1 MNDRQKQKP
10 TVTASATSKRQDRDI
25 IELTSEVAYRTRLQK
40 ICNKINAAA
49 NLDEI
54 LINLKDD
61 ITSLFEAERITV
73 YVVAKNKDQLVSRFK
88 SGDDIEEI
96 RVPISADS
104 IAGWCAVKNVIINIK
119 DAYNPKELA
128 AIDPDLRFDDRWDLK
143 TGFKTRQILARPIV
157 FRNRLLGVIQ
167 LMNRKTGRSFVQVD
181 EKSLA
186 EVAGILGIALH
197 TQQKLTERYTM
208 GKFDFL
214 IENHLL
220 THQELE
226 QGIVLARQ
234 KKLPLETVLMSDIK
248 VSKKDILS
256 ALAKYYNR
264 EAVEF
269 TQDMLVS
276 GKLLAGLKIPF
287 LRTNCWIPLREGDA
301 GPVIAID
308 NPHDQQR
315 ISEIK
320 SLFPG
325 QKPEF
330 CVALKRDILEMINFF
345 FRDARQQDGIEEIL
359 SVMQEET
366 EEIEEVEIEIGEED
380 SMIVKLVNQIILDA
394 YARGASDIHIEPFPG
409 KDNTQVRTRI
419 DGDCMVYQ
427 TIPFSYRNAVVSRI
441 KIMSDLDIAERRKPQ
456 DGKIKFKNSDGRDI
470 ELRVATLPTQGGV
483 EDVVLR
489 LLDAGEPLPLDKI
502 GFSKKNY
509 KNFTRAISTPYGIVF
524 VCGPTGSGKTTTLHS
539 ALKYLNKPETK
550 IWTAEDPVEITQKGL
565 RQVQVKPKIG
575 FDFAAAMRSFL
586 RADPDVIMVGEMRD
600 RETASI
606 GIQAS
611 LTGHLV
617 LSTLHTNSAPESI
630 TRLLDMGMDPFNFSD
645 AILCI
650 LAQRLA
656 RTLCKDCRQ
665 PYHPSAEAY
674 ATLVREYGPGLF
686 DENVNIQ
693 YTEDLMLNRPTGC
706 RNCNNKGY
714 RGRMA
719 LHELLM
725 GTDEI
730 KLLVQNRAKVDMIR
744 TQAVKDGMTTLRQ
757 DGIEKI
763 FGGPLDLQ
771 QVRKVCIR

>member
-1 MNDRQKQKP
+1 MNDRQKQKSTGSALP
-10 TVTASATSKRQDRDI
+10 TAKRKDRHI

-54 LINLKDD
+54 LINLRDD

-73 YVVAKNKDQLVSRFK
+73 YVVDENKHQLVSRFK
-88 SGDDIEEI
+88 SGNDIEEI
-96 RVPISADS
+96 RIPISTNS
-104 IAGWCAVKNVIINIK
+104 IAGWCAVKNTVINIK
-119 DAYNPKELA
+119 DAYNSKELA
-128 AIDPDLRFDDRWDLK
+128 RIDPKLRFDDRWDLK
-143 TGFKTRQILARPIV
+143 TGFKTRQILARPIG
-157 FRNRLLGVIQ
+157 FRNQLLGVIQ
-167 LMNRKTGRSFVQVD
+167 LMNRKTGKSFVQVD
-181 EKSLA
+181 EKSLE
-186 EVAGILGIALH
+186 EVAGILGIALQ
-197 TQQKLTERYTM
+197 TQKKLRERFTM

-214 IENHLL
+214 LENHLL

-226 QGIVLARQ
+226 KGIVLAREKQ
-234 KKLPLETVLMSDIK
+234 MPIETVLMSDIK
-248 VSKKDILS
+248 ISKKDILS
-256 ALAKYYNR
+256 ALAKYYDT

-269 TQDMLVS
+269 TQDMMIP
-276 GKLLAGLKIPF
+276 GKLLAGLKMPF
-287 LRTNCWIPLREGDA
+287 MRTNCWVPLREQDSA
-301 GPVIAID
+301 LVIAID
-308 NPHDQQR
+308 NPHDQQK
-315 ISEIK
+315 IGEIN

-325 QKPEF
+325 KELKF
-330 CVALKRDILEMINFF
+330 CVALKRDVLEMINFF
-345 FRDARQQDGIEEIL
+345 FRDAQQQGGIEEIL
-359 SVMQEET
+359 SVMQEES
-366 EEIEEVEIEIGEED
+366 EEIEEVENEVDEED
-380 SMIVKLVNQIILDA
+380 SMVVKLVNKIILDA
-394 YARGASDIHIEPFPG
+394 HARGASDIHIEPFPD
-409 KDNTQVRTRI
+409 KENTQVRTRI
-419 DGDCMVYQ
+419 DGDCVVYQ

-456 DGKIKFKNSDGRDI
+456 DGKIKFKKSDGQDI

-489 LLDAGEPLPLDKI
+489 LLDAGEPLPLNKI
-502 GFSKKNY
+502 GFTKRNY
-509 KNFTRAISTPYGIVF
+509 ENFTRAISTPYGIVF

-656 RTLCKDCRQ
+656 RTLCKDCKRS
-665 PYHPSAEAY
+665 YHPSAEEY
-674 ATLVREYGPGLF
+674 TSLVREYGPNSF

-693 YTEDLMLNRPTGC
+693 YTDELMLNRPVGC

-730 KLLVQNRAKVDMIR
+730 KLLVQNRAKVDVIR
-744 TQAVKDGMTTLRQ
+744 SQAVKDGMTTLKQ

-763 FGGPLDLQ
+763 FAGPLELQ

>member
-1 MNDRQKQKP
+1 MDDWQIKKTAVAAPPIVEKKDRHI
-10 TVTASATSKRQDRDI
+10 R
-25 IELTSEVAYRTRLQK
+25 ELASEVDYRTRLQK
-40 ICNKINAAA
+40 ICNKINAAG

-54 LINLKDD
+54 LINLKDE
-61 ITSLFEAERITV
+61 ITSLFEVERITV
-73 YVVAKNKDQLVSRFK
+73 YVVDKTKHQLVSRFK
-88 SGDDIEEI
+88 SGNDIEEI
-96 RVPISADS
+96 RIPISADS
-104 IAGWCAVKNVIINIK
+104 IAGWCAMKNSIINIK
-119 DAYNPKELA
+119 DAYNSKELTL
-128 AIDPDLRFDDRWDLK
+128 IDPGLRFDERWDIE
-143 TGFKTRQILARPIV
+143 TGFKTRQILARPIG

-167 LMNRKTGRSFVQVD
+167 LMNRKSGNFFVQVD
-181 EKSLA
+181 EKSLE
-186 EVAGILGIALH
+186 EVANILGIALH

-226 QGIVLARQ
+226 KGIVLARH
-234 KKLPLETVLMSDIK
+234 KKVPIETVLMSDIK
-248 VSKKDILS
+248 ISKKDILS
-256 ALAKYYNR
+256 ALAKYYGK

-269 TQDMLVS
+269 TQDMLIP
-276 GKLLAGLKIPF
+276 GKLLGGLKMPF
-287 LRTNCWIPLREGDA
+287 LRTNCWVPLREDDE

-308 NPHDQQR
+308 NPHDQQK
-315 ISEIK
+315 IGEIK

-325 QKPEF
+325 KEIEF
-330 CVALKRDILEMINFF
+330 CVALKRDIHEMINFF
-345 FRDARQQDGIEEIL
+345 FRDTRQHDGIEKIL

-366 EEIEEVEIEIGEED
+366 QEIEEPESEIDEED
-380 SMIVKLVNQIILDA
+380 SMVVKLVNKIILDA
-394 YARGASDIHIEPFPG
+394 HDRGASDIHIEPFPG
-409 KDNTQVRTRI
+409 KESTQVRTRV
-419 DGDCMVYQ
+419 DGDCVVYQ

-441 KIMSDLDIAERRKPQ
+441 KIMSNLDIAERRKPQ
-456 DGKIKFKNSDGRDI
+456 DGKIKFRKNDGQEI

-483 EDVVLR
+483 EDVVMR
-489 LLDAGEPLPLDKI
+489 LLDAGEPLPLNRI
-502 GFSKKNY
+502 GFTRRNY
-509 KNFTRAISTPYGIVF
+509 ENLTRAISTPYGIVF

-539 ALKYLNKPETK
+539 ALKFLNKPETK

-600 RETASI
+600 RETTSI

-630 TRLLDMGMDPFNFSD
+630 ARLLDMGMDPFNFSD

-656 RTLCKDCRQ
+656 RTLCKDCRRA
-665 PYHPSAEAY
+665 YHPARDEYDS
-674 ATLVREYGPGLF
+674 LVREYGVDNFG
-686 DENVNIQ
+686 ENVNIQ
-693 YTEDLMLNRPTGC
+693 YTDALVLNQPVGC

-730 KLLVQNRAKVDMIR
+730 KSLIQNRANVDAIR
-744 TQAVKDGMTTLRQ
+744 AQAVKDGMSTLKQ

-763 FGGPLDLQ
+763 FAGPLELQ

>member
-1 MNDRQKQKP
+1 MPNKEKQKT
-10 TVTASATSKRQDRDI
+10 TVSASPASKIKDRHI
-25 IELTSEVAYRTRLQK
+25 RELTSEVAYRTRLQK

-73 YVVAKNKDQLVSRFK
+73 YVVDKNKYQLVSRFK
-88 SGDDIEEI
+88 SGNDIEEI
-96 RVPISADS
+96 RIPISAKS
-104 IAGWCAVKNVIINIK
+104 IAGWCAMNNTIINIK
-119 DAYNPKELA
+119 NAYNSKELA
-128 AIDPDLRFDDRWDLK
+128 LIDPDLRFDDRWDFK
-143 TGFKTRQILARPIV
+143 TGFKTRQILARPIG

-167 LMNRKTGRSFVQVD
+167 LMNRKTGKSFVQID
-181 EKSLA
+181 EKSLE
-186 EVAGILGIALH
+186 EVASILGIALH

-214 IENHLL
+214 LENHLL

-226 QGIVLARQ
+226 KGIVLARQ
-234 KKLPLETVLMSDIK
+234 KQMPVETVLMSDIK
-248 VSKKDILS
+248 ISKKDIL
-256 ALAKYYNR
+256 AAFAKYYDT

-269 TQDMLVS
+269 TLDMMVPE
-276 GKLLAGLKIPF
+276 KLLAGLKIPF
-287 LRTNCWIPLREGDA
+287 LRTNCWVPLREEDA
-301 GPVIAID
+301 GTVIAID
-308 NPHDQQR
+308 NPHDQQKV
-315 ISEIK
+315 SEIK

-325 QKPEF
+325 KDIKF
-330 CVALKRDILEMINFF
+330 CVALRRDILEMINFF
-345 FRDARQQDGIEEIL
+345 FRDAQQQKGIEEIL

-366 EEIEEVEIEIGEED
+366 EEIEEAESEIGEED
-380 SMIVKLVNQIILDA
+380 SMVVKLVNKIILDA

-409 KDNTQVRTRI
+409 KENTQVRTRI
-419 DGDCMVYQ
+419 DGDCVVYQ

-456 DGKIKFKNSDGRDI
+456 DGKIKLKKSDGQDI
-470 ELRVATLPTQGGV
+470 ELRVATLPTQGGI
-483 EDVVLR
+483 EDVVMR
-489 LLDAGEPLPLDKI
+489 LLDPGEPLPLNRI
-502 GFSKKNY
+502 GFSKRNY
-509 KNFTRAISTPYGIVF
+509 ENFTRAISTPYGIVF

-600 RETASI
+600 RETTSI

-656 RTLCKDCRQ
+656 RTLCKDCKQ
-665 PYHPSAEAY
+665 PYHTSADEY
-674 ATLVREYGPGLF
+674 TSLVREYGPDSF

-693 YTEDLMLNRPTGC
+693 YTDQLMLNRPVGC
-706 RNCNNKGY
+706 RICNNKGY

-730 KLLVQNRAKVDMIR
+730 KLLIQNRAKVDVIR
-744 TQAVKDGMTTLRQ
+744 TQAIKNGMTTLKQ

-763 FGGPLDLQ
+763 FGGHLELQ

>member
-1 MNDRQKQKP
+1 MHDSRKQKAG
-10 TVTASATSKRQDRDI
+10 VAASPTSKRKDRYI
-25 IELTSEVAYRTRLQK
+25 AELTSEVAYRTRLQK

-49 NLDEI
+49 DIDEI

-73 YVVAKNKDQLVSRFK
+73 YVVDKHKLQLVSRFK
-88 SGDDIEEI
+88 SGNDIEEI
-96 RVPISADS
+96 RIPISTDS
-104 IAGWCAVKNVIINIK
+104 IAGWCARKNNTINIK
-119 DAYNPKELA
+119 DAYNSKELA
-128 AIDPDLRFDDRWDLK
+128 SIDPDLKFDDRWDLK
-143 TGFKTRQILARPIV
+143 TGFKTRQILARPIG
-157 FRNRLLGVIQ
+157 FRNRLIGVIQ
-167 LMNRKTGRSFVQVD
+167 LMNRKTGKSFVQVD
-181 EKSLA
+181 EKSLE

-197 TQQKLTERYTM
+197 TQKKLTQRYTM

-214 IENHLL
+214 LENHLL

-226 QGIVLARQ
+226 KGIVLARQ
-234 KKLPLETVLMSDIK
+234 KKMPIETVLMSDIK
-248 VSKKDILS
+248 ISKKDILS
-256 ALAKYYNR
+256 ALAKYYR
-264 EAVEF
+264 SEAVEF
-269 TQDMLVS
+269 THDMMIP

-287 LRTNCWIPLREGDA
+287 LRTNYWVPLREEDA
-301 GPVIAID
+301 DPVIAID
-308 NPHDQQR
+308 NPHDQQK
-315 ISEIK
+315 IGEIK

-325 QKPEF
+325 KKPKF

-345 FRDARQQDGIEEIL
+345 FRDAQLQDGIEDIL
-359 SVMQEET
+359 SVMQNET
-366 EEIEEVEIEIGEED
+366 EEIKEAESEIGEED
-380 SMIVKLVNQIILDA
+380 SMVVKLVNKIILDA
-394 YARGASDIHIEPFPG
+394 HARGASDIHIEPFPG
-409 KDNTQVRTRI
+409 KENTQIRTRV
-419 DGDCMVYQ
+419 DGDCVVYQ
-427 TIPFSYRNAVVSRI
+427 TIPFSCRNAVVSRI

-456 DGKIKFKNSDGRDI
+456 DGKIKFKKSDGRDI

-483 EDVVLR
+483 EDVVMR
-489 LLDAGEPLPLDKI
+489 LLDTGEPLPLDKI
-502 GFSKKNY
+502 GFSNRNHE
-509 KNFTRAISTPYGIVF
+509 NFTRAISTPYGIVF

-600 RETASI
+600 RETTSI

-645 AILCI
+645 AIICI

-656 RTLCKDCRQ
+656 RTLCKDCRRS
-665 PYHPSAEAY
+665 YHPSPEEY
-674 ATLVREYGPGLF
+674 ASLVREYGSDSF
-686 DENVNIQ
+686 DAYVNIQ
-693 YTEDLMLNRPTGC
+693 FTDALMLNRPVGC

-730 KLLVQNRAKVDMIR
+730 KLMIQNRANVDAIR
-744 TQAVKDGMTTLRQ
+744 TQAVKDGMTTLKQ
-757 DGIEKI
+757 DGIEKV
-763 FGGPLDLQ
+763 FTGSLELQ

>member
-1 MNDRQKQKP
+1 MHDRQKQKT
-10 TVTASATSKRQDRDI
+10 TVSASPTSKIKDRHI
-25 IELTSEVAYRTRLQK
+25 RELTSEVAYRTRLQK
-40 ICNKINAAA
+40 ICNKINAAT

-73 YVVAKNKDQLVSRFK
+73 YVVGENTHQLVSRFK
-88 SGDDIEEI
+88 SGNDIEEI
-96 RVPISADS
+96 RIPISAGS
-104 IAGWCAVKNVIINIK
+104 IAGWCAMKNSIINIK
-119 DAYNPKELA
+119 DAYNSKELA
-128 AIDPDLRFDDRWDLK
+128 SIDPDLRFDERWDLK
-143 TGFKTRQILARPIV
+143 SGFKTRQILARPID

-167 LMNRKTGRSFVQVD
+167 VMNRKTGKSFVQVD
-181 EKSLA
+181 EKSLE
-186 EVAGILGIALH
+186 EVAGILGIALQ
-197 TQQKLTERYTM
+197 TQKKLTERYTM
-208 GKFDFL
+208 GKFNFL

-226 QGIVLARQ
+226 KAIVVARQ
-234 KKLPLETVLMSDIK
+234 KQMTIETVLMSDIK
-248 VSKKDILS
+248 ISKKDILS
-256 ALAKYYNR
+256 ALAKYYR
-264 EAVEF
+264 TEAVEF
-269 TQDMLVS
+269 TQDMMMP
-276 GKLLAGLKIPF
+276 GKLLAGLRVPF
-287 LRTNCWIPLREGDA
+287 MRTNCWVPLREEDA

-308 NPHDQQR
+308 NPHDQQK
-315 ISEIK
+315 INEIN

-325 QKPEF
+325 KELKF

-345 FRDARQQDGIEEIL
+345 FRDAQQQEGIEDIL

-366 EEIEEVEIEIGEED
+366 EEIEEAEGEVGEED
-380 SMIVKLVNQIILDA
+380 SMVVKLVNKIILDA
-394 YARGASDIHIEPFPG
+394 HARGASDIHIEPFPD
-409 KDNTQVRTRI
+409 KEDTQVRTRI
-419 DGDCMVYQ
+419 DGDCVVYQ

-441 KIMSDLDIAERRKPQ
+441 KIMSNLDIDERRKPQ
-456 DGKIKFKNSDGRDI
+456 DGKIKFKKSDGHDI

-483 EDVVLR
+483 EDVVMR

-502 GFSKKNY
+502 GFTKRNY
-509 KNFTRAISTPYGIVF
+509 ANFTRAISAPYGIVF

-656 RTLCKDCRQ
+656 RTLCKDCKRS
-665 PYHPSAEAY
+665 YHPSAEEY
-674 ATLVREYGPGLF
+674 TSLVREYGPNSFG
-686 DENVNIQ
+686 ENVNIQ
-693 YTEDLMLNRPTGC
+693 YTDELMLNRPVGC
-706 RNCNNKGY
+706 RSCNNRGY

-744 TQAVKDGMTTLRQ
+744 TQAVKDGMITLKQ
-757 DGIEKI
+757 DGVEKI
-763 FGGPLDLQ
+763 FAGPLELQ
-771 QVRKVCIR
+771 QVRKVCMR

>member
-1 MNDRQKQKP
+1 MNDRQKQKTTVAASP
-10 TVTASATSKRQDRDI
+10 TAKRKDRHI

-73 YVVAKNKDQLVSRFK
+73 YVVDENKHQLVSRFK
-88 SGDDIEEI
+88 SGNDIEEI
-96 RVPISADS
+96 RIPISASS
-104 IAGWCAVKNVIINIK
+104 IAGWCAVKNTVINIK
-119 DAYNPKELA
+119 DAYNSKELA
-128 AIDPDLRFDDRWDLK
+128 TIDPDLRFDDRWDLK
-143 TGFKTRQILARPIV
+143 TGFKTRQILARPIG

-167 LMNRKTGRSFVQVD
+167 VMNRKTGKSFVQVD
-181 EKSLA
+181 EKSLE
-186 EVAGILGIALH
+186 EVAGILGIALQ
-197 TQQKLTERYTM
+197 TQKKLTERYTM

-214 IENHLL
+214 LENHLL

-226 QGIVLARQ
+226 KGIVLAREKQ
-234 KKLPLETVLMSDIK
+234 MPIETVLMTDIK
-248 VSKKDILS
+248 ISKKDILS
-256 ALAKYYNR
+256 ALAKYYDT

-269 TQDMLVS
+269 TQDMMIP
-276 GKLLAGLKIPF
+276 GKLLAGLKMSF
-287 LRTNCWIPLREGDA
+287 MRTNYWVPLREEDSGL
-301 GPVIAID
+301 VIAID
-308 NPHDQQR
+308 NPHDQQK
-315 ISEIK
+315 IGEIK

-325 QKPEF
+325 KELKF

-345 FRDARQQDGIEEIL
+345 FGDAQQQGGIEEIL
-359 SVMQEET
+359 SVMQEES
-366 EEIEEVEIEIGEED
+366 EEIEEVENEVDEED
-380 SMIVKLVNQIILDA
+380 SMVVKLVNKIILDA
-394 YARGASDIHIEPFPG
+394 HARGASDIHIEPFPD
-409 KDNTQVRTRI
+409 KENTQVRTRI
-419 DGDCMVYQ
+419 DGDCVVYQ

-456 DGKIKFKNSDGRDI
+456 DGKIKFKKSDGQEI

-483 EDVVLR
+483 EDVVMR

-502 GFSKKNY
+502 GFTKRNY
-509 KNFTRAISTPYGIVF
+509 ENFTRAISTPYGIVF

-656 RTLCKDCRQ
+656 RTLCKDCKRS
-665 PYHPSAEAY
+665 YHPSAEEY
-674 ATLVREYGPGLF
+674 TSLVREYGPNSF

-693 YTEDLMLNRPTGC
+693 YTDELMLNRPVGC

-730 KLLVQNRAKVDMIR
+730 KLLVQNRAKVDVIR
-744 TQAVKDGMTTLRQ
+744 IQAVKDGMTTLKQ
-757 DGIEKI
+757 DGVEKI
-763 FGGPLDLQ
+763 FAGPLELQ

>member
-1 MNDRQKQKP
+1 MNDRQKQK
-10 TVTASATSKRQDRDI
+10 TTGSASPTSKRKDRHI
-25 IELTSEVAYRTRLQK
+25 IELTSEVAYRTRLQR

-61 ITSLFEAERITV
+61 ITSLFEVERITV
-73 YVVAKNKDQLVSRFK
+73 YVVDENKHQLVSRFK
-88 SGDDIEEI
+88 SGNDIEEI
-96 RVPISADS
+96 RIPISANS
-104 IAGWCAVKNVIINIK
+104 IAGWCAVKNTVINIK
-119 DAYNPKELA
+119 DAYNSKELA
-128 AIDPDLRFDDRWDLK
+128 TIDPKLRFDDRWDLK
-143 TGFKTRQILARPIV
+143 TGFKTRQILARPIG
-157 FRNRLLGVIQ
+157 FRNQLLGVIQ
-167 LMNRKTGRSFVQVD
+167 LMNRKTGKSFVQVD
-181 EKSLA
+181 EKSLE
-186 EVAGILGIALH
+186 EVAGILGIALQ
-197 TQQKLTERYTM
+197 TQKKLRERFTM

-214 IENHLL
+214 LENHLL

-226 QGIVLARQ
+226 KGIVLAREKQ
-234 KKLPLETVLMSDIK
+234 MPIETVLMSDIK
-248 VSKKDILS
+248 ISKKDILS
-256 ALAKYYNR
+256 ALAKYYNT

-269 TQDMLVS
+269 SQNMMIP
-276 GKLLAGLKIPF
+276 GKLLAGLKLPF
-287 LRTNCWIPLREGDA
+287 MRTNCWVPLREEDA
-301 GPVIAID
+301 GLVIAID
-308 NPHDQQR
+308 NPHDQQK
-315 ISEIK
+315 ISEIN

-325 QKPEF
+325 KELKF
-330 CVALKRDILEMINFF
+330 CVALKRDVLEMINFF
-345 FRDARQQDGIEEIL
+345 FRDAQQQGGIEEIL
-359 SVMQEET
+359 SVMQEES
-366 EEIEEVEIEIGEED
+366 EEIEEVENEVDEED
-380 SMIVKLVNQIILDA
+380 SMVVKLVNKIILDA
-394 YARGASDIHIEPFPG
+394 HARGASDIHIEPFPD
-409 KDNTQVRTRI
+409 KENTQVRTRI
-419 DGDCMVYQ
+419 DGDCVVYQ

-456 DGKIKFKNSDGRDI
+456 DGKIKFKKSDGQDI

-502 GFSKKNY
+502 GFSKRNY
-509 KNFTRAISTPYGIVF
+509 ENFTRAISTPYGIVF

-539 ALKYLNKPETK
+539 ALKFLNKPETK

-656 RTLCKDCRQ
+656 RTLCKNCKQ
-665 PYHPSAEAY
+665 SYHPSVEEY
-674 ATLVREYGPGLF
+674 TSLVREYGSNSF
-686 DENVNIQ
+686 AENVSIQ
-693 YTEDLMLNRPTGC
+693 YTEELMLNRPVGC
-706 RNCNNKGY
+706 RSCNNNGY

-730 KLLVQNRAKVDMIR
+730 KMLVQNRAKVDVIR
-744 TQAVKDGMTTLRQ
+744 TQAVKDGMTTLKQ

-763 FGGPLDLQ
+763 FAGPLELQ